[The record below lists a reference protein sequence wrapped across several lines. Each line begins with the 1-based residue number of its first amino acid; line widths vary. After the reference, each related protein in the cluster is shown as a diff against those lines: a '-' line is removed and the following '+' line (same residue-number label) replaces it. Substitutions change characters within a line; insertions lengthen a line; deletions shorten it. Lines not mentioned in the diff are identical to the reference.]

1 MQIQDIVQDC
11 RSDNKIERNPS
22 KYRQKMRK
30 NNKTTH
36 FWSAVNK
43 IVAQNG
49 LIWIKNV
56 DETKI
61 SFKKYVYRS
70 IKYDTIIDILV

>member
-1 MQIQDIVQDC
+1 
-11 RSDNKIERNPS
+11 
-22 KYRQKMRK
+22 MRK
-30 NNKTTH
+30 NNKSTH

-49 LIWIKNV
+49 MIWTKNV

-61 SFKKYVYRS
+61 SFKKYVHRN
-70 IKYDTIIDILV
+70 IKCDTIIDILL